1 MFNLNQPNM
10 FRSYLKI
17 ASRQMMKSKSFAL
30 INVLGLA
37 VGLTAFVLIIQYVSF
52 ELSYDTFHS
61 NANEIFRVAYAQEQT
76 GELKNTSA
84 RNFVGITSL
93 VKEHIPEV
101 KAATA
106 FDRTAPYAGFL
117 FGYQGKLLFEPESF
131 YQTDSSFFQVFPSLL
146 VKGNPSFVLK
156 DPHDLVLSEK
166 MARKI
171 FGDEDPIGKKIENR
185 SPSFADAADFVVR
198 GVMKDMPE
206 NSHFH
211 ANFVALIHQ
220 EEVTP
225 DQYWKGPKLY
235 TYLTLSPADA
245 PRVTERLNRLL
256 ATFGKEDPSMQGAK
270 AFLQPVSTIHLRSD
284 LNEELEVN
292 GSEVLVYLLSALGV
306 IILLLAWI
314 NYVNI
319 ETARFIRRTK
329 EVGVR
334 RIIGSGKSD
343 LAWQFLVEYG
353 CTVALAAG
361 LAWTLLLVILPRFT
375 YLTGIPIATFQWS
388 MPWIWLGAFGIF
400 LAGSVIAGIY
410 PAIFILK
417 LNPIATLKG
426 SLGGTNRG
434 STLRKSL
441 IVVQFT
447 SSLVLLAFIL
457 VIHHQLDFMRLTN
470 KKIDLDKVVS
480 LRNPTVYANADD
492 STNRADYMALKHKL
506 LEHPMVKDMTSSSC
520 IPGMVIDEYFV
531 NRIKR
536 HQTDP
541 DDPTRFKILF
551 VDHNFIPFYD
561 LKLAAGRNY
570 SPEQGDE
577 ENWNTVVLNASATRA
592 LGFTSPAEAVD
603 QEVDFLLWGG
613 KFEKYKIVGVVE
625 DYHHEAIKK
634 AVEPTILSFNHGRFQ
649 DVYYSVKLSAGS
661 DPQEA
666 LAYIHDRW
674 KEVFPAKSFD
684 YFFLDEYYDRQF
696 KTERHFA
703 RTFGSFA
710 GVAVFIACLG
720 ILGLTL
726 FEMNARLKEISI
738 RKVLGATAANLVRL
752 LSKEYFKLVLM
763 ATLISAPVVYYSA
776 SEWLKNYPVRIEI
789 SGWFFVWPL
798 IVMVVLVSIA
808 SGLQTI
814 KAASTNP
821 VDHLKGE

>member
-1 MFNLNQPNM
+1 MFQ
-10 FRSYLKI
+10 SYLKI
-17 ASRQMMKSKSFAL
+17 AFRQMMKSKSFAL
-30 INVLGLA
+30 INVLGLS

-52 ELSYDTFHS
+52 ELSYDKFHD
-61 NANEIFRVAYAQEQT
+61 NESEIYRVAYAQYQKD
-76 GELKNTSA
+76 ELKNTSS
-84 RNFVGITSL
+84 RNFIGITSL
-93 VKEHIPEV
+93 VKEHFPEV

-106 FDRTAPYAGFL
+106 FGRTSSYAGFL
-117 FGYQGKLLFEPESF
+117 FGYRGRLFFEPEPF
-131 YQTDSSFFQVFPSLL
+131 YQTDSSFFEVFPTLL
-146 VKGNPSFVLK
+146 LKGNPSIVLK

-185 SPSFADAADFVVR
+185 SPSYADAADFVVT

-211 ANFVALIHQ
+211 ANFVALIHK

-225 DQYWKGPKLY
+225 NQYWDAPKLY
-235 TYLTLSPADA
+235 TYLTLPAVDA
-245 PRVTERLNRLL
+245 PRVTERLNRLIEKL
-256 ATFGKEDPSMQGAK
+256 GKENPKTQGAK
-270 AFLQPVSTIHLRSD
+270 VFLQPISTIHLRSNLHD
-284 LNEELEVN
+284 ELEAN
-292 GSEVLVYLLSALGV
+292 GSEILVYILSALGV

-334 RIIGSGKSD
+334 RIIGSGKRD
-343 LAWQFLVEYG
+343 LGLQFLVEYG
-353 CTVALAAG
+353 CTMALAAG

-375 YLTGIPIATFQWS
+375 YLTGVPLATFQWS
-388 MPWIWLGAFGIF
+388 TPWIWLSAFGVF
-400 LAGSVIAGIY
+400 LAGSIIAGIY
-410 PAIFILK
+410 PAVFILK
-417 LNPIATLKG
+417 LNPMATLKG
-426 SLGGTNRG
+426 SLGEANRG
-434 STLRKSL
+434 GTLRKSL

-447 SSLVLLAFIL
+447 SSLVLLSFIL
-457 VIHHQLDFMRLTN
+457 VIQQQLDYMRLTN

-492 STNRADYMALKHKL
+492 SINHHDYRAVKNKL
-506 LEHPMVKDMTSSSC
+506 LENPMVKDVTSSSC
-520 IPGMVIDEYFV
+520 IPGMEIDEYFV

-536 HQTDP
+536 SQTDP

-551 VDHNFIPFYD
+551 IDYNFIPFYG
-561 LKLAAGRNY
+561 LKLEAGRNY

-577 ENWNTVVLNASATRA
+577 ENWNTVILNASAIRA
-592 LGFTSPAEAVD
+592 LGFASPGEALD
-603 QEVDFLLWGG
+603 QEIDFLLWGG

-625 DYHHEAIKK
+625 DYYHEAIKK
-634 AVEPTILSFNHGRFQ
+634 SVQPTILSFNHSRFQ
-649 DVYYSVKLSAGS
+649 DVYYSVKLNAGS
-661 DPQEA
+661 NPQEA

-696 KTERHFA
+696 KTEKHFA

-738 RKVLGATAANLVRL
+738 RKVLGATAANLVAL
-752 LSKEYFKLVLM
+752 LSKDYFKLVLM
-763 ATLISAPVVYYSA
+763 ATLISTPIIYYSA
-776 SEWLKNYPVRIEI
+776 SEWLNNYPDRIDI
-789 SGWFFVWPL
+789 SGWFFVLPL
-798 IVMVVLVSIA
+798 IVMVVLVSVA

-814 KAASTNP
+814 KAAGTNP
-821 VDHLKGE
+821 VDHLNCE